1 VLGNTLAQE
10 LNLTCYDLDDL
21 IEKRAHKPIS
31 EIFSVEGEAGFR
43 KRESE
48 ALDDILSGGPC
59 VVALGGGALLDA
71 ANRDKVE
78 QTGKVICLRADIETI
93 LLRLGKDDNTRP
105 LLDGDKQSCLLEL
118 LTSRAEHYNSFSTQ
132 LSTDNI
138 APEQLA
144 WQVQILL
151 GMFHVTGMNSGYD
164 VRFSRG
170 GLSGLGQ
177 ELDKRGLLGPVA
189 VISDDNVGPLYAQN
203 IIDTLF
209 DTGYTA
215 EKFIIPAGEKYKT
228 IHTVTKLW
236 ESLVGMGLDRGSTI
250 IALGGGVVGDLAG
263 FVAATFLRGIR
274 WACVPTS
281 ILAMVDASLGG
292 KTGADLEFGKNLIG
306 AFHPPSLVFV
316 DPIALETLPLA
327 EKRSGMTEVV
337 KHGIIGEPVLYE
349 LCSRGWDAVNEN
361 LDEILLRAMAV
372 KIQIIREDPFERGKR
387 ATLNLG
393 HTLGHGIEKASDY
406 SIRHGEAVAIG
417 IVAAAR
423 YAEMSGI
430 AEAGISKNISDT
442 MYRLGL
448 PTEIPP
454 GLPLEDLVQ
463 AMGLDKKRAKGSVK
477 LVLPIQIGEVR
488 YGISLDDLMEFV
500 NPGATIY

>member
-1 VLGNTLAQE
+1 M
-10 LNLTCYDLDDL
+10 TCYDLDDL
-21 IEKRAHKPIS
+21 IEQRANKPIS

-43 KRESE
+43 NRESE
-48 ALDDILSGGPC
+48 ALDDILSGGPS

-78 QTGKVICLRADIETI
+78 QTGKVICLRADTETI

-105 LLDGDKQSCLLEL
+105 LLDGDKQSRLLEL
-118 LTSRAEHYNSFSTQ
+118 LTSRAEHYSSFSTQ
-132 LSTDNI
+132 LSTENI

-144 WQVQILL
+144 WRVQILL
-151 GMFHVTGMNSGYD
+151 GMFHVTGMKTGYD

-170 GLSGLGQ
+170 GLCGLGQ
-177 ELDKRGLLGPVA
+177 ELEKRGLLGPVA
-189 VISDDNVGPLYAQN
+189 VISDDNVGPLYVQN
-203 IIDTLF
+203 IIDTLSS
-209 DTGYTA
+209 TGYA
-215 EKFIIPAGEKYKT
+215 VEKFIIPAGENYKT
-228 IHTVTKLW
+228 VSTVTQVW
-236 ESLVGMGLDRGSTI
+236 ESLVRMGLDRGSTI

-263 FVAATFLRGIR
+263 FAAATYLRGIR
-274 WACVPTS
+274 WVCVPTS

-316 DPIALETLPLA
+316 DPITLETLPQA
-327 EKRSGMTEVV
+327 EKRSGMAEVV

-349 LCSRGWDAVNEN
+349 LCNRGWDVVNEN

-372 KIQIIREDPFERGKR
+372 KIQIIRDDPFERGKR

-423 YAEMSGI
+423 YAETTGI
-430 AEAGISKNISDT
+430 ADAGISKNISDT
-442 MYRLGL
+442 MSRLGL
-448 PTEIPP
+448 PTEIPA

-477 LVLPIQIGEVR
+477 LVLPVRIGEVR